1 RGWGPGGPGG
11 RGPRVP
17 GAGANRAGRGKLEG
31 LERPDLRG
39 VILSPVRRKSTG
51 IRETFLEVWGGRL
64 GVSRSPRRR
73 GEREAPSRPGEF
85 LFPRARGG
93 GGLGAAASRG
103 GFPPGRPAGAWP
115 RFPSTH
121 DRHGPQRDGPG

>member
-51 IRETFLEVWGGRL
+51 IRETFLEVGGGRL

-73 GEREAPSRPGEF
+73 GEREAPGRPGDF

-93 GGLGAAASRG
+93 GRLAGQPSKGVFPPSGAARRRAR
-103 GFPPGRPAGAWP
+103 FPGTPGRAGSP
-115 RFPSTH
+115 TGR
-121 DRHGPQRDGPG
+121 